1 MYFVVIIVVIVYI
14 FNIDVVVLFDQFRI
28 RNFIGN
34 YYRVVV
40 NYMIYCI
47 QYVKCKRVIGEDI
60 DGVVVFDYRIRRGV
74 GIELYIDYIRVSSV
88 CGIEVDG
95 VIVNQLRVFIIF
107 YSYSIGV
114 VDVYDVV
121 ILGNKVVVG
130 DFYGIGVVVIEV
142 DDFVILVLEE
152 GILIVGIISV
162 DYQ

>member
-1 MYFVVIIVVIVYI
+1 M
-14 FNIDVVVLFDQFRI
+14 
-28 RNFIGN
+28 
-34 YYRVVV
+34 
-40 NYMIYCI
+40 C
-47 QYVKCKRVIGEDI
+47 
-60 DGVVVFDYRIRRGV
+60 
-74 GIELYIDYIRVSSV
+74 
-88 CGIEVDG
+88 
-95 VIVNQLRVFIIF
+95 VFIIF

-162 DYQ
+162 DY